1 MARIKQ
7 TFDKVLDKNTS
18 LAEIVGTL
26 FSEQGITIF
35 SILTG
40 LLMTISTIGLA
51 ITGVLGGVGEGQE
64 VLHQKT
70 KGS

>member
-7 TFDKVLDKNTS
+7 TFDKVLDQNTS
-18 LAEIVGTL
+18 LAEIVRTL

-40 LLMTISTIGLA
+40 LLMTISTIVLA
-51 ITGVLGGVGEGQE
+51 ITGVLGGE
-64 VLHQKT
+64 
-70 KGS
+70 